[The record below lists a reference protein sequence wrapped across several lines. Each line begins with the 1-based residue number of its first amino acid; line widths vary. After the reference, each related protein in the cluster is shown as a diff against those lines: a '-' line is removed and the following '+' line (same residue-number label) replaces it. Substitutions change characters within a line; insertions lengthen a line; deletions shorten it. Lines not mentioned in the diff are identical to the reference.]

1 LIEKNILKGIINK
14 LVYILE
20 IKKIDNFD
28 ENWNKNFTF
37 SAIVLDQIWGSI
49 ENDRENA
56 DKNEQSKNTKQ
67 I

>member
-37 SAIVLDQIWGSI
+37 SAIVLDQIWDSI

-56 DKNEQSKNTKQ
+56 DKNEQSNNTKQ